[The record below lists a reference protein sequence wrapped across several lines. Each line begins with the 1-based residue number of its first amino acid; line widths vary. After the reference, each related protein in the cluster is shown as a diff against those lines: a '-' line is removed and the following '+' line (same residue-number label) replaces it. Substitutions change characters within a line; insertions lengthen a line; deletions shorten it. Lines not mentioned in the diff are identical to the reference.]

1 MARDYAVTVVIPVHQ
16 LDRPVTRA
24 VASALAAG
32 VPGHV
37 KVLVV
42 CHGIA
47 ADDVRKRL
55 SELPQEHL
63 ELLEFADGIP
73 SPAGPKN
80 AGLKTAATRYVAFL
94 DSDDFLAENALSQW
108 VRQADSSQADAVLAP
123 LRTQGGTT
131 IRSPRLRLLRTGAL
145 HPVRDRV
152 AYRTAPLG
160 ILRLSTLRRLG
171 LRFTEG
177 LRSGED
183 MEFSLRLWF
192 SGGRIEMGRG
202 GGTYV
207 VGEDAVERV
216 TGQMLPLR
224 EEFRAILGVATA
236 DWVREL
242 RPSARHAIAVKILR
256 IHVLSAMYRR
266 GGSFPWSADDRAA
279 LAEAVVAI
287 KVLDPSV
294 ERPLSIAELELLRLA
309 EEPNTSVEAFADAL
323 RRWPTG
329 GYRSQIVTPRPW
341 DNLWHESSFRYY
353 GAGKIAAIRS
363 KS

>member
-1 MARDYAVTVVIPVHQ
+1 MTSDDYAVTVVIPVHQ
-16 LDRPVTRA
+16 LDRPVARA
-24 VASALAAG
+24 VASALAAADSG
-32 VPGHV
+32 QV

-55 SELPQEHL
+55 SELPQEHIG
-63 ELLEFADGIP
+63 LLEFADGIP

-94 DSDDFLAENALSQW
+94 DSDDFLEARALSQW
-108 VRQADSSQADAVLAP
+108 IGQADASQADAVLAP
-123 LRTQGGTT
+123 LRTQGGTP
-131 IRSPRLRLLRTGAL
+131 IRSPRLRLLRTGPL
-145 HPVRDRV
+145 HPVRDRI

-160 ILRLSTLRRLG
+160 ILRLSTVRRLG
-171 LRFTEG
+171 LKFTEG

-192 SGGRIEMGRG
+192 SGGRIEIGQR

-216 TGQMLPLR
+216 TGQMLPLG
-224 EEFRAILGVATA
+224 EEFRALLGVVTA

-242 RPSARHAIAVKILR
+242 PRSARHAIAVKMLR

-266 GGSFPWSADDRAA
+266 GGGFPWTADDRKA
-279 LAEAVVAI
+279 LAATVDAI
-287 KVLDPSV
+287 KKLAPSV
-294 ERPLSIAELELLRLA
+294 ERPLSVAELELLRLA
-309 EEPNTSVEAFADAL
+309 EESHTSLETFTDAL
-323 RRWPTG
+323 TRWPAG
-329 GYRSQIVTPRPW
+329 GYRSQVMTPRLL
-341 DNLWHESSFRYY
+341 DNLRWESSFRHY
-353 GAGKIAAIRS
+353 GAGKIISIRR
-363 KS
+363 

>member
-1 MARDYAVTVVIPVHQ
+1 MASDYAVTVVIPVHQ
-16 LDRPVTRA
+16 LDRPIARA

-32 VPGHV
+32 NPGQV

-47 ADDVRKRL
+47 ADDVRERL

-73 SPAGPKN
+73 SPAGPRN

-94 DSDDFLAENALSQW
+94 DSDDLLEGGALSRW
-108 VRQADSSQADAVLAP
+108 ISQADSSQADAVLAP

-131 IRSPRLRLLRTGAL
+131 IRSPRLRLLRIGAL
-145 HPVRDRV
+145 HPIRDRI
-152 AYRTAPLG
+152 AYRTAPFG
-160 ILRLSTLRRLG
+160 ILRLSTVQRLG

-192 SGGRIEMGRG
+192 SGGRIEMGRP

-216 TGQMLPLR
+216 TGQMLPLM
-224 EEFRAILGVATA
+224 EEFRAILGVVTA

-242 RPSARHAIAVKILR
+242 RPSARHAIAVKLLR

-266 GGSFPWSADDRAA
+266 GGSFPWGADDRAA
-279 LAEAVVAI
+279 LAAAVDAI
-287 KVLDPSV
+287 KSLAPSV
-294 ERPLSIAELELLRLA
+294 ERPLSVAELELVRLA
-309 EEPNTSVEAFADAL
+309 EDPNTSVETFAHAL
-323 RRWPTG
+323 RQWPAA
-329 GYRSQIVTPRPW
+329 GYRSQIVTPRLW
-341 DNLWHESSFRYY
+341 DNLRFESNFRYY
-353 GAGKIAAIRS
+353 GAGKITSIRR
-363 KS
+363 